1 MEKKEEERIKAF
13 RPRARIMKTLGEELI
28 SSDTVAIIEL
38 VKNSYDADARN
49 VLIKFDRDLE
59 AGRGGVEV
67 IDNGVGMDLVTIR
80 SSWMEPATPTK
91 KNKKSSPDGT
101 RRVLG
106 EKGVGRFAASRLAN
120 SLELISRKRAESKE
134 SHALF
139 DWTQFDDEEKY
150 LDEIVIETQER
161 DPKII
166 SAKNE
171 SVSEGFFEHEEGLGG
186 TVLRMRGLKNTWN
199 EMGFLALQR
208 GLSRL
213 VSPFSTVDGFDIEIS
228 APPPF
233 ERFSKRIEP
242 PQAVKYPHYTVSGYV
257 RENGEFSLT
266 YTVMATGNPIPLK
279 GRMVPVEEG
288 RWDLVDESISVDEDN
303 FRPPACGPLNIE
315 LRIWDRD
322 DLGNIVQMI
331 KSSIS
336 NVRKDLD
343 AFAGI
348 NIYRDGFRVLPYGEP
363 NNDWL
368 RLDLRRVQNP
378 TLRISNNQIFGYVQ
392 ITADGN
398 PELQDQSNREGLREN
413 QAYFDLREIM
423 IAILS
428 RMEVYRRQYK
438 KGEDKK
444 KKDKPGEK
452 QPGLFDPLNFDEI
465 KVHLSDRH
473 PTDSAAIAL
482 VEKVERDYTKK
493 ISEIKNV
500 ISRYHGLATLGQLI
514 DRLLHQGRHPL
525 AKIVGY
531 AKLGFDN
538 AERIRKQGDE
548 SVFVKKSLERFDKVL
563 EQGAVLDGV
572 FKRIEPFG
580 GRRRGRPAQLY
591 LEGLIRNAYEILED
605 DFEKLKVKFSPPDS
619 QTLVS
624 VDPAEM
630 QEILVNLMQNS
641 LYWLKVVPE
650 HSRVI
655 AVSVKRSESGA
666 VEVVVADSGPGIPWE
681 NRELIF
687 EPYFTT
693 KSDGVGLGL
702 SIVGDIVSDYYGGSF
717 ELLDSNPLGGAA
729 FRITLRRRV

>member
-1 MEKKEEERIKAF
+1 
-13 RPRARIMKTLGEELI
+13 
-28 SSDTVAIIEL
+28 
-38 VKNSYDADARN
+38 
-49 VLIKFDRDLE
+49 
-59 AGRGGVEV
+59 
-67 IDNGVGMDLVTIR
+67 
-80 SSWMEPATPTK
+80 
-91 KNKKSSPDGT
+91 
-101 RRVLG
+101 
-106 EKGVGRFAASRLAN
+106 
-120 SLELISRKRAESKE
+120 
-134 SHALF
+134 
-139 DWTQFDDEEKY
+139 
-150 LDEIVIETQER
+150 
-161 DPKII
+161 
-166 SAKNE
+166 
-171 SVSEGFFEHEEGLGG
+171 
-186 TVLRMRGLKNTWN
+186 
-199 EMGFLALQR
+199 
-208 GLSRL
+208 
-213 VSPFSTVDGFDIEIS
+213 
-228 APPPF
+228 
-233 ERFSKRIEP
+233 
-242 PQAVKYPHYTVSGYV
+242 
-257 RENGEFSLT
+257 
-266 YTVMATGNPIPLK
+266 
-279 GRMVPVEEG
+279 
-288 RWDLVDESISVDEDN
+288 
-303 FRPPACGPLNIE
+303 
-315 LRIWDRD
+315 
-322 DLGNIVQMI
+322 MI